1 MHNERSMLAGY
12 RRGRKRPSSRTYG
25 VWNMLQSNFH
35 ERRPQNAG
43 LCCSL
48 FSDSKTLT
56 EEKRDSIFEK
66 LNDAKHLIGWMV
78 EIISPHNISTNML
91 RRAKVNLNILS
102 HDCAIRLIQ
111 RVLDRGVNVKE
122 IYVDTVGDP
131 AKYQAKLKEL
141 FPEIDITVAAKAD
154 ANYEIVGAASICAK
168 VARDKAVKRWIF
180 NEGIE
185 MEDNEYGSGYPGDPN
200 TKKFLMN
207 NMDKVFGFPSFV
219 RFSWSTA
226 DKLIEEHCVNV
237 SWEDDDEEENMAVKN
252 TPSVVSF
259 FTKKDDGHLER
270 HRFFKDRCLISVDKL

>member
-1 MHNERSMLAGY
+1 MREYGDRMREYGDRMREYCERM
-12 RRGRKRPSSRTYG
+12 REYG
-25 VWNMLQSNFH
+25 DRMREYGDKMREYGH
-35 ERRPQNAG
+35 RMREY
-43 LCCSL
+43 
-48 FSDSKTLT
+48 DSKTLT

-66 LNDAKHLIGWMV
+66 LNDAKHFIGWMV
-78 EIISPHNISTNML
+78 EIISPHSISTNML
-91 RRAKVNLNILS
+91 RRAKVNLNTLS

-131 AKYQAKLKEL
+131 AKYQTKLKEL

-185 MEDNEYGSGYPGDPN
+185 MEDSDYGSGYPGDPN
-200 TKKFLMN
+200 TKKFLTN
-207 NMDKVFGFPSFV
+207 YMDKVFGFPSFV

-226 DKLIEEHCVNV
+226 DKLIEKHCVNV
-237 SWEDDDEEENMAVKN
+237 RWEDDDEEENESVKN
-252 TPSVVSF
+252 TPSVMSF
-259 FTKKDDGHLER
+259 FTKNDDSHLER
-270 HRFFKDRCLISVDKL
+270 HKFFKERCLISVDKL